1 MFGSDDITWC
11 ASKCSA
17 KNCFRNPVNMK
28 YKAGL
33 HSYAEFKGTE
43 DCPFMSAEVTTQE
56 RGWVGH
62 FICGNQC
69 LFRRNTLVTCAN
81 LKWVVSTVGN
91 LPCPI
96 DMPELNVKKGQP
108 QTIGAHRW
116 YETMVFESLYDEY
129 DDADVSKQIE
139 IESDWGIW
147 GETWEEVEKKYG
159 KDVDNVA
166 NKMHET
172 VVEEVKKK
180 IKEAYVNA
188 QTSDTVQRTDN

>member
-17 KNCFRNPVNMK
+17 TNCFRHPTNMK
-28 YKAGL
+28 NKAGL
-33 HSYAEFKGTE
+33 HSYAEFKNTE
-43 DCPFMSAEVTTQE
+43 HCPFSKVEVTTQE

-62 FICGNQC
+62 FICGTSC

-81 LKWVVSTVGN
+81 VKWVVSTVGG
-91 LPCPI
+91 LPSPI
-96 DMPELNVKKGQP
+96 DIPELNVRKGQME
-108 QTIGAHRW
+108 TIGVNRW

-139 IESDWGIW
+139 IESNWCIC

-159 KDVDNVA
+159 KFVDKAA
-166 NKMHET
+166 NDMHEK
-172 VVEEVKKK
+172 VVDEVKQK
-180 IKEAYVNA
+180 IKEAYINA
-188 QTSDTVQRTDN
+188 QTSGIV